1 LIFLEVV
8 LQNYLMFAC
17 FFCID
22 NFGLLS
28 SNAMSGNHKRKF
40 ILAWTKMQQ
49 NMIKKQAAF
58 WFKKTLLSSSLT
70 KTPARRLSFGQYR
83 GSELKLD
90 LDLRIGQTKNV
101 KVLVF
106 MLTWKLFYLP
116 VVWFYQQISFFEM
129 KNRSCLN
136 KGLSFASIFVKK
148 KSLFQF

>member
-1 LIFLEVV
+1 MQCQETINESLFWLE
-8 LQNYLMFAC
+8 LKCSKTWLKN
-17 FFCID
+17 
-22 NFGLLS
+22 
-28 SNAMSGNHKRKF
+28 
-40 ILAWTKMQQ
+40 
-49 NMIKKQAAF
+49 KQHSDK
-58 WFKKTLLSSSLT
+58 KKTLLSSSLT

-148 KSLFQF
+148 KIFVSIQKFINKLPFQLFASN